1 MRKGLTGVFS
11 LNNELQSVLNPP
23 SKRKREKKFRDI
35 IFRENDKVMQIKN
48 NYNTIWTNTTTH
60 EQGVGVFNGDIG
72 IIKEIE
78 PASIT
83 VTLDPAVHKTVPVVV
98 KINGKVGEGLAPDE
112 PQVEPENVEVR
123 GAKSDV
129 DTILEATAEVTLR
142 GDTQDVKKA
151 VTLKGLNAK
160 GEEINDLQFSPNQVS
175 VTIPIIKAGKTKTVG
190 IKVKTEGVPKTGYW
204 VSQTS
209 IEPSMINISGNG
221 EVLANTKFIETQPI
235 NVEGIDK
242 NKTYKTE

>member
-1 MRKGLTGVFS
+1 V
-11 LNNELQSVLNPP
+11 E
-23 SKRKREKKFRDI
+23 
-35 IFRENDKVMQIKN
+35 
-48 NYNTIWTNTTTH
+48 
-60 EQGVGVFNGDIG
+60 
-72 IIKEIE
+72 IKEIE

-242 NKTYKTE
+242 NKTYKNGIKYSRWHCTHRYCRRDYCKCHTCFNRYNKRNHRKNCSSWPGTLLANF